1 MVLTEPIGPTVIEL
15 LRLGFTDPDSVNSR
29 EVLSHDISLFLSV
42 VAEVTGDINSTF
54 LEDSITDNLL
64 IHVF

>member
-15 LRLGFTDPDSVNSR
+15 LGLEVTEPDSVNSW

-42 VAEVTGDINSTF
+42 LAEVTGAINSTF